1 MNDDSCAAD
10 DKPITGPLSG
20 VTVLSL
26 AEQLPG
32 PFATLMMADLGAN
45 VVLIERPGVGDPART
60 IPAFFAAMAR
70 NKRSM
75 ALDLKTPEGK
85 ARFLELVEQAD
96 VVFEGYSPGVA
107 ARLGIG
113 YEDLCKLNPSLV
125 YASISGY
132 GQTGP
137 YRDRAGHD
145 VSYQGVAG
153 LMSDQAKEPGIA
165 PEFPLADIAGAMF
178 AAFAVVSALHGRQ
191 RTGIGSYV
199 DVSLTESLAA
209 WMTPL
214 LGPLMNGGQKL
225 SITHSPAYGAFS
237 CSNGRVLTL
246 SIVHEDHF
254 WRALCGVL
262 ALPELAEI
270 SYPGRMKN
278 LQPLRERV
286 ARRIATATL
295 AHWATRFDAARV
307 PWSPVHAAEDV
318 CSDPHFIDRG
328 LVAQM
333 RDAQGVLQHVLRH
346 PVKFSAWPPI
356 PLRPAP
362 ALGQHDGEALI

>member
-1 MNDDSCAAD
+1 MEDASM
-10 DKPITGPLSG
+10 TGPLSG

-32 PFATLMMADLGAN
+32 PFATLLMADLGAN
-45 VVLIERPGVGDPART
+45 VVLIERPDSGDPART
-60 IPAFFAAMAR
+60 IPPFFAAMAR

-75 ALDLKTPEGK
+75 ALDLKNSEDK
-85 ARFLELVEQAD
+85 ARFLELVEHAD
-96 VVFEGYSPGVA
+96 VVLEGYSPGVA

-113 YEDLCKLNPSLV
+113 YEDLRAVNPALV

-153 LMSDQAKEPGIA
+153 LMSDQAKEPGVA

-178 AAFAVVSALHGRQ
+178 AALAVVSALHGRQ
-191 RTGIGSYV
+191 RTGQGTYI
-199 DVSLTESLAA
+199 DVSLAESLAA

-214 LGPLMNGGQKL
+214 LGPLMNGGRKL
-225 SITHSPAYGAFS
+225 SITASPAYGAFA
-237 CSNGRVLTL
+237 CAHGRVLSL

-262 ALPELAEI
+262 DLPALAEV
-270 SYPGRMKN
+270 SYAGRLKH
-278 LQPLRERV
+278 LDSLRDKV
-286 ARRIATATL
+286 AGRIAAATIE
-295 AHWATRFDAARV
+295 HWGPRFDAARV

-318 CSDPHFIDRG
+318 CSDPHFIARG

-333 RDAQGVLQHVLRH
+333 RDAQGLMQQVLRH
-346 PVKFSAWPPI
+346 PVKFSAYAPLE
-356 PLRPAP
+356 LRPAP
-362 ALGQHDGEALI
+362 ALGQHNGEALS

>member
-1 MNDDSCAAD
+1 MTHNTS
-10 DKPITGPLSG
+10 TGPLSG

-32 PFATLMMADLGAN
+32 PFATLLLADLGAN
-45 VVLIERPGVGDPART
+45 VVLIERPGSGDPART

-75 ALDLKTPEGK
+75 TLDLKNPVDK
-85 ARFLELVEQAD
+85 AKFMELAEQAD

-113 YEDLCKLNPSLV
+113 YEDLKAINPGLV
-125 YASISGY
+125 YASISGF

-153 LMSDQAKEPGIA
+153 LLSDQAKVPGLA

-178 AAFAVVSALHGRQ
+178 AALAVVSALHGRQ

-214 LGPLMNGGQKL
+214 LGPLMNDNGRKL

-237 CSNGRVLTL
+237 CADGGVLTL

-262 ALPELAEI
+262 DLPELADI
-270 SYPGRMKN
+270 AYAGRIKQ
-278 LQPLRERV
+278 LASLRERV
-286 ARRIATATL
+286 AERIATAAL
-295 AHWATRFDAARV
+295 PQWATRFDAARV

-318 CSDPHFIDRG
+318 CKDPHFIARG
-328 LVAQM
+328 LFAQM
-333 RDAQGVLQHVLRH
+333 ADATGALQQVMLH
-346 PVKFSAWPPI
+346 PVQFSAYPRIEPT
-356 PLRPAP
+356 PAP
-362 ALGQHDGEALI
+362 GLGQHNGELLRN

>member
-1 MNDDSCAAD
+1 MEHNTF
-10 DKPITGPLSG
+10 TGPLSG

-32 PFATLMMADLGAN
+32 PFATLLLADLGAD
-45 VVLIERPGVGDPART
+45 VVLIERPGSGDPARS

-75 ALDLKTPEGK
+75 TLDLKNADDK
-85 ARFLELVEQAD
+85 ARFFELAEQVD

-113 YEDLCKLNPSLV
+113 YEDLKAVNPGLV
-125 YASISGY
+125 YASISGF

-153 LMSDQAKEPGIA
+153 LLSDQAQVPGVA

-178 AAFAVVSALHGRQ
+178 AALAVVSALHGRQ
-191 RTGIGSYV
+191 RTGQGTYV

-214 LGPLMNGGQKL
+214 LGPLLNSGRKL
-225 SITHSPAYGAFS
+225 SITHSPAYGAFA
-237 CSNGRVLTL
+237 CADGRVLTL
-246 SIVHEDHF
+246 SIVHEDYF

-262 ALPELAEI
+262 ELPELAEI
-270 SYPGRMKN
+270 NYPGRMKQ
-278 LQPLRERV
+278 LPALRERV
-286 ARRIATATL
+286 AACIATAPL
-295 AHWATRFDAARV
+295 AHWAASFDAARV

-318 CSDPHFIDRG
+318 CKDPHFIARG
-328 LVAQM
+328 LFTQM
-333 RDAQGVLQHVLRH
+333 ADASGALQQVLLH
-346 PVKFSAWPPI
+346 PVQFSAYPRIEPT
-356 PLRPAP
+356 PAP
-362 ALGQHDGEALI
+362 ELGQHNGELLRN